1 MIVAVQIDGALEGTP
16 GVVVAPGGGVGE
28 AQVVLHFGRFGHQ
41 FGGALEIGD
50 GSDGLPAIEGPGTGL
65 VEVGA
70 FEAGAGYELQA
81 PQERSDESNRGG
93 AASRTSRHAR
103 QLIVPADSLR

>member
-1 MIVAVQIDGALEGTP
+1 VIVAVQIDGALEGTL
-16 GVVVAPGGGVGE
+16 GVVVAPGGGVGK
-28 AQVVLHFGRFGHQ
+28 AQVVLHFGRFGYQ

-50 GSDGLPAIEGPGTGL
+50 GSDGLPAIEGPGSGL
-65 VEVGA
+65 VEAGA
-70 FEAGAGYELQA
+70 FEARAGYELQA
-81 PQERSDESNRGG
+81 SQENSHEYHRGG